1 MLKAL
6 VGAAYNFTREAWMDN
21 NNDTMQ
27 CIAMV
32 EKIPIANKQ
41 THSEKKR

>member
-21 NNDTMQ
+21 NNDT
-27 CIAMV
+27 IV
-32 EKIPIANKQ
+32 EKIPMANKKH
-41 THSEKKR
+41 TVRRSGEVE